1 MHLVPIALLMLSAVV
16 SAQTAPDPPPPG
28 MAGDFDVFCRFVADE
43 YAYFDTKKTQWDK
56 TCAAYRPQ
64 ATAATDRAGLI
75 PVLEQAMA
83 ELYDA
88 HAHLGTALRNS
99 PRLVPSDAEAWA
111 TFAGDDVVI
120 VEVRDDSAA
129 ARAGLKA
136 GMRVVAIDDQPV
148 AVAVRERMPRLL
160 REPDP
165 EASSW
170 ALQVA
175 LAGRQ
180 NGEPVHLAVV
190 QDGKAMT
197 IEYVPKLERPAAVVT
212 ARRLDDGLAIIRFN
226 NSLGSDLTVKAFDGE
241 LDQLKG
247 ARGLILDL
255 RDTPS
260 GGNSQ
265 VARGIMSRLV
275 TAGGPYQVHELVG
288 EARASGIRRR
298 WVEYVMPRGVPFT
311 APVVVLVGRWTGSMG
326 EGIAIGLHALRG
338 APVVGTPMARLL
350 GALGEVN
357 LPASGIVVR
366 IPTEKLFHLD
376 GAPREAFAPCPAQ
389 VPSAPSA
396 GSDPALQ
403 TAVALL
409 QPATGATGPGASRAT
424 PVCPGPT
431 RP

>member
-1 MHLVPIALLMLSAVV
+1 MRLLPIAMFALSAVV
-16 SAQTAPDPPPPG
+16 GAQSVPVAPPPG
-28 MAGDFDVFCRFVADE
+28 MAGDFDLFCRFVADE

-56 TCAAYRPQ
+56 TCAEYRPQ
-64 ATAATDRAGLI
+64 AAAATDRAGLI

-99 PRLVPSDAEAWA
+99 PRLVPSGSEAWA

-136 GMRVVAIDDQPV
+136 GMRVVSIDDQPV
-148 AVAVRERMPRLL
+148 AVAVRERMPRFL

-165 EASSW
+165 EAKSW

-175 LAGRQ
+175 LVGRQ
-180 NGEPVHLAVV
+180 NGEPVRLAVV
-190 QDGKAMT
+190 QDGKALK
-197 IEYVPKLERPAAVVT
+197 IEYVPKLERPAEVVT
-212 ARRLDDGLAIIRFN
+212 ARRLDEGLAYIRFN
-226 NSLGSDLTVKAFDGE
+226 NSLGSDLTVKAFDEE
-241 LDQLKG
+241 LDRFKG
-247 ARGLILDL
+247 AKGLILDL

-275 TAGGPYQVHELVG
+275 TAGGPYQVHELVA
-288 EARASGIRRR
+288 EARDSGIRRR
-298 WVEYVMPRGVPFT
+298 WVEYTMPRGVPFT
-311 APVVVLVGRWTGSMG
+311 APVIVLAGRWTGSMG
-326 EGIAIGLHALRG
+326 EGIAIGIHALLG

-350 GALGEVN
+350 GALGETR

-366 IPTEKLFHLD
+366 IPTEKLFHVD
-376 GAPREAFAPCPAQ
+376 GTPREAFVPCAAGVPPGTPA
-389 VPSAPSA
+389 
-396 GSDPALQ
+396 GTDPALQ
-403 TAVALL
+403 TAIALL
-409 QPATGATGPGASRAT
+409 TTAATATGPGSGRAGS
-424 PVCPGPT
+424 VCPGPVP
-431 RP
+431 R